1 VLNLLSE
8 SVLKAFFNEIYT
20 ILKETDTELTEIWC
34 EISKISSLVKFND
47 YELKEFLL
55 NFKSISIR
63 KGNYINYIVIN
74 KILFII
80 ESISILRFDIKRLSE
95 ILNYSGF
102 ESLIKEILSENNY
115 ISITNFRF
123 SDKSNYKS
131 KTSQKRYEVDVVGI
145 YLKYILLIDA
155 KQWRRKDSYS
165 ALNKAANLQYRRAVA
180 LKKNP
185 EIFHYLLQILKN
197 NGLKSKL
204 KLPLLLIPVMVTF
217 EDNNIK
223 INENQIPLVSIY
235 EFNSFLQELPN
246 NLEYFKFIKINRINI
261 QKTLF

>member
-123 SDKSNYKS
+123 SDKSNYKA
-131 KTSQKRYEVDVVGI
+131 KTSQKRYEIDVVGI

>member
-1 VLNLLSE
+1 MLNLLSE
-8 SVLKAFFNEIYT
+8 SALKTFFNEIYL
-20 ILKETDTELTEIWC
+20 ILKETDTDLVEIWC
-34 EISKISSLVKFND
+34 EISKISSLAKFND
-47 YELKEFLL
+47 YKLKEFLF
-55 NFKSISIR
+55 NFKFITIR

-80 ESISILRFDIKRLSE
+80 ESINILRFDVKRLSE
-95 ILNYSGF
+95 IINYNGF
-102 ESLIKEILSENNY
+102 ESLIKEILSEINY

-131 KTSQKRYEVDVVGI
+131 KTSQRRYELDVIGI

-155 KQWRRKDSYS
+155 KQWRRRDSYS
-165 ALNKAANLQYRRAVA
+165 SLNKAANLQYRRTVA

-185 EIFHYLLQILKN
+185 EIFQYLLQILKN

-204 KLPLLLIPVMVTF
+204 KLPLLLIPVMVTL
-217 EDNNIK
+217 EDNSIK
-223 INENQIPLVSIY
+223 ISENQIPLVSIY
-235 EFNSFLQELPN
+235 ELNSFLLELQD
-246 NLEYFKFIKINRINI
+246 NLEYFKIIKINRINK

>member
-1 VLNLLSE
+1 M
-8 SVLKAFFNEIYT
+8 

-185 EIFHYLLQILKN
+185 EIFHYLLQILKS

-223 INENQIPLVSIY
+223 INENHIPLVSIY
-235 EFNSFLQELPN
+235 ELNSFLQELPN
-246 NLEYFKFIKINRINI
+246 NLEYFKFIKINIINI

>member
-1 VLNLLSE
+1 M
-8 SVLKAFFNEIYT
+8 
-20 ILKETDTELTEIWC
+20 ILKETDTDLTEIWC
-34 EISKISSLVKFND
+34 EISKISSLAKIND
-47 YELKEFLL
+47 YELKEFLF

-63 KGNYINYIVIN
+63 KGNYINYVVIN

-80 ESISILRFDIKRLSE
+80 ESINILRFDIKRLSE

-155 KQWRRKDSYS
+155 KQWRRKDSYGS
-165 ALNKAANLQYRRAVA
+165 LNKAANLQCRRAIA
-180 LKKNP
+180 LKNNP
-185 EIFHYLLQILKN
+185 EILSELIQKLLGK
-197 NGLKSKL
+197 GLKLKV
-204 KLPLLLIPVMVTF
+204 KLPIFIIPAMITL

-223 INENQIPLVSIY
+223 ISENQIPLISIY
-235 EFNSFLQELPN
+235 ELNSFLQELQD
-246 NLEYFKFIKINRINI
+246 NLEYFRIIKINRINI